1 MIYVDKSGA
10 ISPIEKE
17 GFYPVYDGAMP
28 EPAPCTTAVPDRLQW
43 HEDGYWIQ
51 LYKLIPSPMYS
62 AGEWLELVGL
72 GASQQPTLIYLRMK
86 LGAANKVSNKLD
98 SLETYLQSILSEYA
112 IDNSPKCDWG
122 QPPVSYHDT
131 VKEVI
136 QILSS

>member
-1 MIYVDKSGA
+1 MIYVSKSGA

-17 GFYPVYDGAMP
+17 GFFPVREGNKP
-28 EPAPCTTAVPDRLQW
+28 TPQPCTEVVEDKLEW
-43 HEDGYWIQ
+43 NEDGHWVQ
-51 LYKLIPSPMYS
+51 LWKLQPLPLYS

-86 LGAANKVSNKLD
+86 LEAANKASNKLD

-112 IDNSPKCDWG
+112 IDNSHKCDWG

-131 VKEVI
+131 VKEVM